1 MQTAFEVSEQVRTV
15 LRIED
20 VQNEAAV
27 ILKILKPF
35 DDVFAPLI
43 VVYLMRKS
51 LVSILFKHPLE
62 QIINIIKMIIEGL
75 TVYAALL
82 NKVLD
87 GYFVDR
93 FYRQHFLQGIPQC
106 LFC

>member
-20 VQNEAAV
+20 VQNEATV

-62 QIINIIKMIIEGL
+62 QIINIIK
-75 TVYAALL
+75 
-82 NKVLD
+82 
-87 GYFVDR
+87 
-93 FYRQHFLQGIPQC
+93 
-106 LFC
+106 

>member
-27 ILKILKPF
+27 ILKILEPL

-43 VVYLMRKS
+43 
-51 LVSILFKHPLE
+51 E
-62 QIINIIKMIIEGL
+62 
-75 TVYAALL
+75 
-82 NKVLD
+82 
-87 GYFVDR
+87 
-93 FYRQHFLQGIPQC
+93 
-106 LFC
+106 